1 MALQMEGNKE
11 KQWLKYT
18 NHLYFF
24 GSLKCY
30 VHSYKCQEDIEIIFV
45 LLLIIVLNIVNS
57 IQDIW

>member
-1 MALQMEGNKE
+1 MAQVY
-11 KQWLKYT
+11 QSFI
-18 NHLYFF
+18 FF

-57 IQDIW
+57 IQDI